1 MAITESSLYGLSM
14 VKIFSDT
21 LGQPLSDEDHQLI
34 LLDDTST
41 PNFDTHDFHDDLSG
55 LITGGNYV
63 DDTATTTVLSVSS
76 GSMKF
81 DHDDAVYDNG
91 GSNDVTITNAMAL
104 VFHTNVGASAT
115 DQLIYLLDFV
125 TAASS
130 TNSTFT
136 VQINAS
142 GAFTFLYNPA

>member
-41 PNFDTHDFHDDLSG
+41 PNFDTHDFHADLSG
-55 LITGGNYV
+55 LISGGNYL
-63 DDTATTTVLSVSS
+63 DDTATTTALTVAS
-76 GSMKF
+76 GSMKY
-81 DHDDAVYDNG
+81 DHDDALYDNG
-91 GSNDVTITNAMAL
+91 GSDDVTITNAMAL

-115 DQLIYLLDFV
+115 DQLIYLQDFV

-130 TNSTFT
+130 TASTFT
-136 VQINAS
+136 VQIHTD